1 MYRGWLREHALL
13 LRLDGVWVFGCGC
26 IRSLISVVSPRA
38 LFPGRHGGREGVGD
52 AVWEVASLPRAV
64 LPLEAIAVY

>member
-1 MYRGWLREHALL
+1 MVERACTTFEAGWSV
-13 LRLDGVWVFGCGC
+13 GVWVW
-26 IRSLISVVSPRA
+26 VHQVSDLCCFATRA
-38 LFPGRHGGREGVGD
+38 LSGSAWREGVGD